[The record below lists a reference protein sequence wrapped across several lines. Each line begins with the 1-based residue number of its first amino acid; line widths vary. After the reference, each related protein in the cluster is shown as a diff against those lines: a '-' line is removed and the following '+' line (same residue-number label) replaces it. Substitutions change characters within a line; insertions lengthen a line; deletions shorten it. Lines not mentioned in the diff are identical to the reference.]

1 MTRGASYL
9 IDPNT
14 PEFVRVLERID
25 RLSMLLDAQFRI
37 PLTKI
42 HFGWDAVVG
51 LIPLAGD
58 LLMAAVS
65 VSLIRDARKLGA
77 RRHSIVCMGGHTLID
92 LLLGAIP
99 FIGPVF
105 DAFYRA
111 NLRNLQLLL
120 DEINERQLPHA
131 AATHSQ
137 LGTGPNRICRPD

>member
-1 MTRGASYL
+1 MRRNEGRATA
-9 IDPNT
+9 IMAPNT
-14 PEFVRVLERID
+14 PEFVRVLQRVD
-25 RLSMLLDAQFRI
+25 HLAMLLDARFRI

-51 LIPLAGD
+51 LIPVAGD

-65 VSLIRDARKLGA
+65 VSLMRDARTLGA
-77 RRHSIVCMGGHTLID
+77 RRHTLACMGGHTLID

-105 DAFYRA
+105 DVFYRA

-120 DEINERQLPHA
+120 DEIHMRQQQNA
-131 AATHSQ
+131 EAIQS
-137 LGTGPNRICRPD
+137 R

>member
-1 MTRGASYL
+1 M
-9 IDPNT
+9 DPNT
-14 PEFVRVLERID
+14 PEFVRVLQRVD
-25 RLSMLLDAQFRI
+25 HLAMLLDARFRI

-51 LIPLAGD
+51 LIPVAGD

-65 VSLIRDARKLGA
+65 VSLMRDARTLGA
-77 RRHSIVCMGGHTLID
+77 RRHTLACMGGHTLID

-105 DAFYRA
+105 DVFYRA

-120 DEINERQLPHA
+120 DEIHMRQQQNAEAIQSH
-131 AATHSQ
+131 
-137 LGTGPNRICRPD
+137 

>member
-1 MTRGASYL
+1 
-9 IDPNT
+9 
-14 PEFVRVLERID
+14 
-25 RLSMLLDAQFRI
+25 MLLDARFRL

-51 LIPLAGD
+51 LIPVVGD

-65 VSLIRDARKLGA
+65 VGA
-77 RRHSIVCMGGHTLID
+77 RRHTIAYMGGHTLID

-105 DAFYRA
+105 DVFYRA

-120 DEINERQLPHA
+120 DEIHLRQRSNA
-131 AATHSQ
+131 AAV
-137 LGTGPNRICRPD
+137 

>member
-1 MTRGASYL
+1 MTRGAAYL

-25 RLSMLLDAQFRI
+25 RLSMLLDARFRI

-51 LIPLAGD
+51 LVPMAGD

-65 VSLIRDARKLGA
+65 VSLIRDARSLGA
-77 RRHSIVCMGGHTLID
+77 RRLTITCMGGHTLID

-105 DAFYRA
+105 DVFYRA

-120 DEINERQLPHA
+120 DEIHLRQQPNA
-131 AATHSQ
+131 AAIQS
-137 LGTGPNRICRPD
+137 RYR

>member
-1 MTRGASYL
+1 M
-9 IDPNT
+9 DPNT
-14 PEFVRVLERID
+14 PEFVRVLQRVD
-25 RLSMLLDAQFRI
+25 HLAMLLDARFRI

-51 LIPLAGD
+51 LIPVVGD

-65 VSLIRDARKLGA
+65 VSLMRDARTLGA
-77 RRHSIVCMGGHTLID
+77 RRHTLACMGGYTLID

-105 DAFYRA
+105 DVFYRA

-120 DEINERQLPHA
+120 DEIHVRQ
-131 AATHSQ
+131 Q
-137 LGTGPNRICRPD
+137 PNAEAIQSD